1 MLLTATLL
9 VGALLGAL
17 LVAAVI
23 MPRVRIM
30 LDELQLACRER
41 DRLQTEL
48 IARRSE
54 ASQVR
59 AQALQ
64 TQHDMLTVRRR
75 LSAVVAE
82 RDEAR
87 VARLAADAAYRE
99 ILAERD
105 RLKGELALARR
116 RKA

>member
-1 MLLTATLL
+1 ML

-17 LVAAVI
+17 LVSLVM
-23 MPRVRIM
+23 MPRVRLI
-30 LDELQLACRER
+30 LGELQLACRER

-54 ASQVR
+54 ASQARVQTLQ
-59 AQALQ
+59 AQQ
-64 TQHDMLTVRRR
+64 DMLILRRR
-75 LSAVVAE
+75 VIAAMAE

-87 VARLAADAAYRE
+87 SGQVSAEAAYRD

-105 RLKGELALARR
+105 RLKGELALTRR
-116 RKA
+116 RRATP